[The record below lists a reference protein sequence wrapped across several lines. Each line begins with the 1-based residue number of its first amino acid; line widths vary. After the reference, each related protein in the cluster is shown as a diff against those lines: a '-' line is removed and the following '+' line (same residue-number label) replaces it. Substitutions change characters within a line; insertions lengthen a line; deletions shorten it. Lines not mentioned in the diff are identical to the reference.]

1 MKRQLLVAGV
11 VTIACVALTAQHSY
25 AGGTI
30 TLNDGDDLAAAVAD
44 ASVPDEIILHKGT
57 YNIAEEITVSRPLTI
72 RGADGTTPDQVIV
85 DAKVDGKYTHR
96 AFSLSGGAVLS
107 GITVT
112 GGYVSNDTTTYGY
125 GAGVIVSGSLTM
137 VTNCVIRENY
147 CKGKGA
153 QGVVSV
159 TSGGFV
165 THSWIVDNFYYRT
178 GNGWNGGRCVSV
190 YLSAGR
196 INNTLIARNRPYP
209 GSNPDFGTNPSGAI
223 VRCKDGN
230 SGNKPSS
237 LLENCT
243 IVDNEIPARG
253 IAGVSSAGSYSL
265 GVVNTIIVNNSVA
278 GETGVSNSTVEEGLT
293 SIYNSIVDCEISS
306 SWTACSRGDTSV
318 FADYEGGVFELASTA
333 EIAIDKGDR
342 SRDYDPTIGGV
353 IKIRVPKSDISGS
366 SRVIGEEIDIGCYEY
381 DPNKP
386 FVVFDQTAMTGT
398 EPLTVTFTATGERLG
413 AAPEYGWDFDGD
425 GTVDL
430 VTNKNVVVHT
440 FTKGSYPVKLT
451 VRNAETDRT
460 ASYAI
465 SSPIVVMQATA
476 AFEQSPE
483 TGTEPLEVTFV
494 ADCPW
499 TGKQPQ
505 YSWDFNADGVV
516 DAVTTEPTVQ
526 HVYQRGEYAVALYAT
541 NLEFGV
547 GAAHTNASFTVA
559 QGITYKADTDWFF
572 EPFGE
577 PLKVTL
583 TGDLGEAPKFYWDV
597 NDDGVAEAITDV
609 PVWRPT
615 LAAGEYH
622 VMVCASN
629 VEAGVGVMIAA
640 EDGMTILPRPRLT
653 VAASDPEVGITGT
666 DIQRT
671 IDAAERG
678 SIVTIP
684 KGTHYTGGIPIAVLK
699 EIELRGATGKAED
712 VVLHNDTSTNR
723 IMNIDAGPHCLV
735 HSLSMQKGH
744 GSYTTDSSGA
754 HFCAALL
761 VADRKGFNT
770 LANSGSRASAG
781 LGGCVSNVIVRN
793 SSTDGKYSDCSAVY
807 MRGANAIFTHSV
819 ISNCSAGAAWDAGLF
834 HAVALVV
841 CEGARGE
848 NLLIRGNY
856 STKSGNSDKASV
868 AVQVRGSGSVL
879 RSSTVTGNTCA
890 LCGGVNVCAGGRFEL
905 CDIAGNTAYYV
916 TDVARRNVW
925 TAFDFSDNGRPT
937 WTSKVPDPSTFTTEA
952 ANAAKESIYSIQTNN
967 AVDVAGCLNETTVY
981 ATTAEL
987 KPIYRKGAWRL
998 PKGSPAI
1005 DVVPAK
1011 DVSGM
1016 PEKDLNGN
1024 RRLVN
1029 TLYDL
1034 GAFELPNPCG
1044 LMLLVK

>member
-1 MKRQLLVAGV
+1 MTRSFVVACAAMAALVSLASG
-11 VTIACVALTAQHSY
+11 TKELY
-25 AGGTI
+25 DGG
-30 TLNDGDDLAAAVAD
+30 DLAAAVAD
-44 ASVPDEIILHKGT
+44 EAAYDEIILHKGT
-57 YNIAEEITVSRPLTI
+57 YSITETVVVDRKMTI
-72 RGADGTTPDQVIV
+72 RGADGTTPDEV
-85 DAKVDGKYTHR
+85 
-96 AFSLSGGAVLS
+96 VLE
-107 GITVT
+107 GDNTCGLVQL
-112 GGYVSNDTTTYGY
+112 N
-125 GAGVIVSGSLTM
+125 ASGSLVAGVTLTKGKVTM
-137 VTNCVIRENY
+137 SYDSKNPQWAYGAAVWMRGQDSVVSNCIVTANTLSGNATSGIITMAANGTIVTHCVISDNKFSRGGGYTSSIGLAIRTSGSTCHLRNSLIVGNSTTKTDNGSSSVVSTSASGSTLWVVN
-147 CKGKGA
+147 CTVAGNATQTAGAALKGNIYAVNTIVVGNTKDGLPDVGSAAKGWSYSLTD
-153 QGVVSV
+153 VSV
-159 TSGGFV
+159 TGTS
-165 THSWIVDNFYYRT
+165 
-178 GNGWNGGRCVSV
+178 C
-190 YLSAGR
+190 
-196 INNTLIARNRPYP
+196 NR
-209 GSNPDFGTNPSGAI
+209 A
-223 VRCKDGN
+223 
-230 SGNKPSS
+230 
-237 LLENCT
+237 
-243 IVDNEIPARG
+243 
-253 IAGVSSAGSYSL
+253 
-265 GVVNTIIVNNSVA
+265 
-278 GETGVSNSTVEEGLT
+278 
-293 SIYNSIVDCEISS
+293 
-306 SWTACSRGDTSV
+306 DTSV
-318 FADYEGGVFELASTA
+318 FADYANGDYSLTKNSIV
-333 EIAIDKGDR
+333 AIDKGNRTRNYGTTKAPVYVDVEATDLAGNDR
-342 SRDYDPTIGGV
+342 IM
-353 IKIRVPKSDISGS
+353 
-366 SRVIGEEIDIGCYEY
+366 GEEVDIGCYEF
-381 DPNKP
+381 DPNERS
-386 FVVFDQTAMTGT
+386 VVFTVTPDGGT
-398 EPLTVTFTATGERLG
+398 EPIDLTFEATPNGLGEE
-413 AAPEYGWDFDGD
+413 PTYYWDFDGD
-425 GTVDL
+425 GTADII
-430 VTNKNVVVHT
+430 TNKST
-440 FTKGSYPVKLT
+440 FTKNFTSGTYPVKLT
-451 VRNAETDRT
+451 AVDATSGGS
-460 ASYAI
+460 ASYERLAPIIVDRAI
-465 SSPIVVMQATA
+465 AS
-476 AFEQSPE
+476 FEMSE
-483 TGTEPLEVTFV
+483 TSGMEPLPVTLT
-494 ADCPW
+494 ANCPW
-499 TGKQPQ
+499 IGDHPQ
-505 YSWDFNADGVV
+505 YSWDFNGDGVIDLITAEASV
-516 DAVTTEPTVQ
+516 RNVF
-526 HVYQRGEYAVALYAT
+526 QRGNHPVTLVAS
-541 NLEFGV
+541 NLTYGV
-547 GAAHTNASFTVA
+547 GNLVTNMLPVA

-583 TGDLGEAPKFYWDV
+583 TSDLGETPKFYWDV

-622 VMVCASN
+622 VTVCASN

-640 EDGMTILPRPRLT
+640 EDEMTILSRPRVT
-653 VAASDPEVGITGT
+653 VTAADPEVGITAA

-671 IDAAERG
+671 IDEAERG

-684 KGTHYTGGIPIAVLK
+684 KGTHYTGGIPITVLK

-744 GSYTTDSSGA
+744 GSHTTDSSGA

-761 VADRKGFNT
+761 VANRKGFNT

-819 ISNCSAGAAWDAGLF
+819 VSNCSAGAAWDAGLF

-856 STKSGNSDKASV
+856 STKSGSSDKASV

-879 RSSTVTGNTCA
+879 RSSTVTDNSCA
-890 LCGGVNVCAGGRFEL
+890 LCGGVNVCSGGRFEL

-916 TDVARRNVW
+916 PDVARRNVW

-952 ANAAKESIYSIQTNN
+952 ENAAKESIYSVQANN
-967 AVDVAGCLNETTVY
+967 AVDVADCLNETTVY

-998 PKGSPAI
+998 PAGSPAI